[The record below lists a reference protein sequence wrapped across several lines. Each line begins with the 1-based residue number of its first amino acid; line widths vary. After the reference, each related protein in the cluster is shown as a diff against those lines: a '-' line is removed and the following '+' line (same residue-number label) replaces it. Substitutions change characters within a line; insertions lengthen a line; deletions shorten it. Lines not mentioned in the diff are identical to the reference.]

1 MKRYLIFLSAILG
14 LSVGCHAASPSFGSF
29 NQTYFTTNNLFI
41 SIRTNWI
48 STNSITTL
56 IVTNLYVTNLYSTNI
71 IVNGTNVATFGDL
84 LWTNDTA
91 IHPDGV
97 IKIKPDIGYSYISPS
112 NTYTRG
118 WFGNQPLF
126 VGLQLGTN
134 FFDNL
139 TNSSWRV
146 LSATNDASQVI
157 LQLGQGVMTGQD
169 LWIMSITNTPW
180 NGRFTLPADS
190 VVPGFGVVK
199 LNNNQDWVGAN
210 GSVMLLKWSNP
221 NWWEVGRWTSG
232 STNQPQS
239 VVMNPTDNYLPRRQ
253 TAGVFNDSPLATP
266 NGSTNLVASG
276 GIILGGTNSVDYFG
290 GFAEGFAWGL
300 FNDTDKGGSGV
311 WNAII
316 GGGSGSGNQSYVDIG
331 GTTASSQVSA
341 TLFNGSDNYYSSFN
355 VQFPVAQS
363 GVYVGWETTNLVSLR
378 PFITDGADP
387 YAHTFDTASSMATS
401 GLATFMNGKTNRLS
415 IGPTG
420 QIIFGPGTTNVLYRS
435 GTDLVY
441 TNGYSSGV
449 TFQVRDGS
457 GRNAGFGTDSG
468 GNALVTSGTG
478 LSVKFA
484 PDNGSTTYFASPTAF
499 YPNNTNV
506 NLGFFGEALRWG
518 DFLQAGKHYHY
529 GTLSGTGLTNYARL
543 TVYHSNAEGIYD
555 SQAGG
560 TGSFAPHAFKVGA
573 TNVAKFD
580 TSSAAGE
587 TRFWLYDEDNGTM
600 ERVTVG
606 IPDSGGAGFKLLRI
620 PN

>member
-1 MKRYLIFLSAILG
+1 MKRYLIFLSALLG

-126 VGLQLGTN
+126 VGLQIGTN

-221 NWWEVGRWTSG
+221 NWWEVGRWTAG

-239 VVMNPTDNYLPRRQ
+239 VVINPTDNYFPVRQ
-253 TAGVFNDSPLATP
+253 SAGVFADSPLNIPSA
-266 NGSTNLVASG
+266 GSTNVIADGALYVGPNSFGFWGASDYSIVSVHDVDQSEPNNNGFAIWTISGALNGAIDGTVTTNAALLSVGVANGTFGSSVVWTG
-276 GIILGGTNSVDYFG
+276 VQTNMFLDGQFGTNNPSVFRLHPTVEDIS
-290 GFAEGFAWGL
+290 A
-300 FNDTDKGGSGV
+300 
-311 WNAII
+311 NAA
-316 GGGSGSGNQSYVDIG
+316 Y
-331 GTTASSQVSA
+331 
-341 TLFNGSDNYYSSFN
+341 
-355 VQFPVAQS
+355 
-363 GVYVGWETTNLVSLR
+363 
-378 PFITDGADP
+378 
-387 YAHTFDTASSMATS
+387 TFDTPTWQLKTAAD
-401 GLATFMNGKTNRLS
+401 LARFKNAGTNMLS
-415 IGPTG
+415 IGHTG

-468 GNALVTSGTG
+468 GNALVTAGTG

-606 IPDSGGAGFKLLRI
+606 AADSGGVGFKLLRI